1 MYRLAGAAI
10 GALLPLA
17 AHAAP
22 TIDPQYGDHAVIQ
35 RGQPITIT
43 GSADPGEQLSVTLGD
58 EHATAI
64 AGTDGR
70 FAATLAPLAAGGP
83 LTLSVA
89 APSGRASAS
98 DILIGDVFL
107 CSGQSNMELQV
118 ARAQDSWNQVQ
129 NSADSQLR
137 LMTIDKVTAVRPQTA
152 FAHPPRWKVA
162 GPDSVAD
169 FSAACYYMVQTL
181 RKSAKVPVGAIASS
195 WGGTQISAWMGDRA
209 LIAAGRGADAAAL
222 ALYARDPAAAARQS
236 GAIWETWWR
245 QQTGDQPGH
254 EPWQPDAQLDWRT
267 VPKISGWEQWG
278 VPELAD
284 HVGMVWF
291 RHEVTLTPEQA
302 KQGATL
308 EIGAVDDMDRTW
320 VNGIAAGAG
329 GNPGAPRHYPLAS
342 GTLHAGRNLIIVNA
356 DNVYADG
363 GMLGPADVMRLAFA
377 DGSAIPLGTGWQYA
391 IAKRTP
397 DNPPRAPWQ
406 QDDAA
411 VAAAAPAP
419 QTSAPNT
426 RVAAAAPASQ
436 PQSEGFFSSLARKVG
451 IGGATADTT
460 ATTTPPPP
468 QPAAKPKLA
477 EAKPRPKAFK
487 PVESKPTEVRQAAR
501 PPLKPSVTGAPATAA
516 AAAPPKN
523 DLVAGAQ
530 PIVQSNSFDSRFS
543 AMK

>member
-1 MYRLAGAAI
+1 MTIYRLAGAAI

-169 FSAACYYMVQTL
+169 FSAAC
-181 RKSAKVPVGAIASS
+181 
-195 WGGTQISAWMGDRA
+195 
-209 LIAAGRGADAAAL
+209 
-222 ALYARDPAAAARQS
+222 
-236 GAIWETWWR
+236 
-245 QQTGDQPGH
+245 H
-254 EPWQPDAQLDWRT
+254 EAT
-267 VPKISGWEQWG
+267 I
-278 VPELAD
+278 
-284 HVGMVWF
+284 GMV
-291 RHEVTLTPEQA
+291 L
-302 KQGATL
+302 
-308 EIGAVDDMDRTW
+308 
-320 VNGIAAGAG
+320 
-329 GNPGAPRHYPLAS
+329 
-342 GTLHAGRNLIIVNA
+342 
-356 DNVYADG
+356 
-363 GMLGPADVMRLAFA
+363 
-377 DGSAIPLGTGWQYA
+377 
-391 IAKRTP
+391 
-397 DNPPRAPWQ
+397 
-406 QDDAA
+406 
-411 VAAAAPAP
+411 
-419 QTSAPNT
+419 
-426 RVAAAAPASQ
+426 
-436 PQSEGFFSSLARKVG
+436 
-451 IGGATADTT
+451 
-460 ATTTPPPP
+460 
-468 QPAAKPKLA
+468 
-477 EAKPRPKAFK
+477 
-487 PVESKPTEVRQAAR
+487 
-501 PPLKPSVTGAPATAA
+501 
-516 AAAPPKN
+516 
-523 DLVAGAQ
+523 
-530 PIVQSNSFDSRFS
+530 
-543 AMK
+543 